1 MGICESNKNM
11 NKPGK
16 TTEKVEQIKINKS
29 LKINE
34 INETTRTTQLIG
46 IVQEC
51 KIINS
56 PFEEFNSNV
65 AKSICKIKI
74 ITQKETKLE
83 KKYGSGFLLKWEIAQ
98 EMFYCFMTNEH
109 VISKD
114 IINNNNSTVYIF
126 YDKELKIIN
135 IKWNEKERYIKRF
148 NDIGLDI
155 TVIEILDN
163 DNVSKDYFLFPKRVN
178 EYYRLINSQV
188 YVPQYPKDKGLKNAR
203 GKIKEIN
210 KYKFTHLASTGEGS
224 SGSPI
229 FLENSDEVIG
239 IHKQGNLDKSENYG
253 DFIYPAINIIEKDII
268 ERRRNKGKYD
278 KGKYIWEDGKYYKV
292 NLKIIYRKE
301 KE

>member
-16 TTEKVEQIKINKS
+16 TTEKIEQIKINKS

-34 INETTRTTQLIG
+34 INKTTRTTQLIG

-74 ITQKETKLE
+74 ITQKETILE
-83 KKYGSGFLLKWEIAQ
+83 KKIASWFLLKWEIAQ

-126 YDKELKIIN
+126 YDKELK
-135 IKWNEKERYIKRF
+135 
-148 NDIGLDI
+148 L
-155 TVIEILDN
+155 
-163 DNVSKDYFLFPKRVN
+163 
-178 EYYRLINSQV
+178 
-188 YVPQYPKDKGLKNAR
+188 
-203 GKIKEIN
+203 
-210 KYKFTHLASTGEGS
+210 
-224 SGSPI
+224 
-229 FLENSDEVIG
+229 
-239 IHKQGNLDKSENYG
+239 
-253 DFIYPAINIIEKDII
+253 
-268 ERRRNKGKYD
+268 
-278 KGKYIWEDGKYYKV
+278 
-292 NLKIIYRKE
+292 
-301 KE
+301 